1 MYFIQHI
8 ESITHQDSFQKENIW
23 NELKP
28 LAPQNALISPD
39 YKNYIPV
46 AALRRLS
53 TILRMGI
60 TASKACQEKVPN
72 EFDAISV
79 GTALG
84 CLTDT
89 EKFLVTINTVSGDVL
104 SPTAFIQSTH
114 NTISG
119 QISLDLKNHAYNMT
133 HTQNALS
140 FEVALKDGLL
150 CIDEGKNSVLAGA
163 ADEAIPFLER
173 LRGSLVLSSLPFTSG
188 ATFAV
193 LSGEKGNSIAFVQAC
208 EVYFSAKSQET
219 LVTLINEF
227 LDANNCS
234 SGDIDLI
241 LEAGSD
247 FRYLAK
253 NHISFTDYTGFYQS
267 ASAFALHMAND
278 WLIGNVDDKRILI
291 VNNLESN
298 KLGLTLVCRNEV
310 EA

>member
-8 ESITHQDSFQKENIW
+8 ESITHQDSFQKDNIW

-28 LAPQNALISPD
+28 LEAENALISPD
-39 YKNYIPV
+39 YKNYIPA

-60 TASKACQEKVPN
+60 AASKACQEKVPN

-150 CIDEGKNSVLAGA
+150 CVDEGKNSVLVGA

-173 LRGSLVLSSLPFTSG
+173 LRESLIQTALPFTTG
-188 ATFAV
+188 ATFLV
-193 LSGEKGNSIAFVQAC
+193 VSGEKGNSTAAIEAC
-208 EVYFSAKSQET
+208 EVYFAAENPKE
-219 LVTLINEF
+219 LVNQF
-227 LDANNCS
+227 LAANPCS
-234 SGDIDLI
+234 LDSIDLI

-247 FRYLAK
+247 FKSAAK
-253 NHISFTDYTGFYQS
+253 NHVSFTDYSGFYQS
-267 ASAFALHMAND
+267 ASAFAVHMAND
-278 WLIGNVDDKRILI
+278 WLLQNSTGKRVLI
-291 VNNLESN
+291 INNLESN
-298 KLGLTLVCRNEV
+298 KLGLTLIRSNEV

>member
-23 NELKP
+23 DNLKQ
-28 LAPQNALISPD
+28 LTAGNQLISPD

-60 TASKACQEKVPN
+60 TASKACQEKVPH

-89 EKFLVTINTVSGDVL
+89 EKFLVTINTVSGDIL

-150 CIDEGKNSVLAGA
+150 CIDEGKNSVLVGA

-173 LRGSLVLSSLPFTSG
+173 LRGSLIETDHPFTSG
-188 ATFAV
+188 ASFMV
-193 LSGEKGNSIAFVQAC
+193 LSGEKGNSIASVRAC
-208 EVYFSAKSQET
+208 EVYFSDENT
-219 LVTLINEF
+219 ENRVERF
-227 LDANNCS
+227 LATNNCNF
-234 SGDIDLI
+234 GDLDLV

-247 FRYLAK
+247 FKSKAK
-253 NHISFTDYTGFYQS
+253 NHVSFPEYTGFYQS
-267 ASAFALHMAND
+267 ASAFAVHMAND
-278 WLIGNVDDKRILI
+278 WLIKHLDHKRILI

-298 KLGLTLVCRNEV
+298 KLGLTLICRNEV

>member
-28 LAPQNALISPD
+28 LAGENELISPD

-60 TASKACQEKVPN
+60 TAAKACQEKVPA

-114 NTISG
+114 NTIAG

-150 CIDEGKNSVLAGA
+150 CIDEGKHSVLVGA

-173 LRGSLVLSSLPFTSG
+173 LRGSLIETTYPFTSG
-188 ATFAV
+188 ATFMV
-193 LSGEKGNSIAFVQAC
+193 LSGEKGNSIASIRAC
-208 EVYFSAKSQET
+208 NVSFSDKHTET
-219 LVTLINEF
+219 QVEQF
-227 LDANNCS
+227 LEANHCS
-234 SGDIDLI
+234 LQDVDLI
-241 LEAGSD
+241 LEAGFD
-247 FRYLAK
+247 FKSKAK
-253 NHISFTDYTGFYQS
+253 NHISFPEYTGFYQS
-267 ASAFALHMAND
+267 ASAFAVHMAND
-278 WLIGNVDDKRILI
+278 WLINHVNDSRILI
-291 VNNLESN
+291 VNNLELN
-298 KLGLTLVCRNEV
+298 KLGLTLISRNEV

>member
-23 NELKP
+23 NDLKP
-28 LAPQNALISPD
+28 LTADKELISPD

-60 TASKACQEKVPN
+60 TVAKACQEKVPT

-89 EKFLVTINTVSGDVL
+89 EKFLVTINSVSGDIL

-150 CIDEGKNSVLAGA
+150 CIDEGKKSVLVGA

-173 LRGSLVLSSLPFTSG
+173 LRGNLIETSHPFTSG
-188 ATFAV
+188 ATFLV
-193 LSGEKGNSIAFVQAC
+193 LSNEPENSISYIQAC
-208 EVYFSAKSQET
+208 DVFFSLDNPETQVEQFLTSNNYRLQE
-219 LVTLINEF
+219 
-227 LDANNCS
+227 
-234 SGDIDLI
+234 IDLI
-241 LEAGSD
+241 LEAGSN
-247 FRYLAK
+247 FKSKAK
-253 NHISFTDYTGFYQS
+253 NHHSFLDYSGFYQS

-278 WLIGNVDDKRILI
+278 WLIENTNAKSVLI
-291 VNNLESN
+291 INNLESN
-298 KLGLTLVCRNEV
+298 KLGLTLIGRHDS
-310 EA
+310 

>member
-8 ESITHQDSFQKENIW
+8 ESITHQDSFQKDNIW

-28 LAPQNALISPD
+28 LTAENELVSPD
-39 YKNYIPV
+39 YKHYIPV

-60 TASKACQEKVPN
+60 TAAKACQEHVPG

-150 CIDEGKNSVLAGA
+150 CMDEGKRSVLVGA

-173 LRGSLVLSSLPFTSG
+173 LRGSLIQTEHPFTSG
-188 ATFAV
+188 VTFMV
-193 LSGEKGNSIAFVQAC
+193 LSGEKGNSIASIRAC
-208 EVYFSAKSQET
+208 EVYFSDQNTET
-219 LVTLINEF
+219 RVEQF
-227 LDANNCS
+227 LAATNCS
-234 SGDIDLI
+234 FGEIDLI
-241 LEAGSD
+241 LEAGSE
-247 FRYLAK
+247 LKMKAE
-253 NHISFTDYTGFYQS
+253 NHVSFPEYSGFYQS
-267 ASAFALHMAND
+267 ASAFAVHLAHD
-278 WLIGNVDDKRILI
+278 WLIEHENHQRILI

-298 KLGLTLVCRNEV
+298 KLGLTLIYRNEV

>member
-8 ESITHQDSFQKENIW
+8 ESITHQNSFQKENIW
-23 NELKP
+23 DNLKP
-28 LAPQNALISPD
+28 LTAENGLISPD

-60 TASKACQEKVPN
+60 TASKVCQEKVSR

-89 EKFLVTINTVSGDVL
+89 EKFLVTINSVSGDIL

-119 QISLDLKNHAYNMT
+119 QISLDLKNHSYNMT

-150 CIDEGKNSVLAGA
+150 CIDEGKNSVLVGA
-163 ADEAIPFLER
+163 TDEAIPFLER
-173 LRGSLVLSSLPFTSG
+173 LRGSVIGTEKPFTSG
-188 ATFAV
+188 ATFMV
-193 LSGEKGNSIAFVQAC
+193 LSGEKGNSIAGIQAC
-208 EVYFSAKSQET
+208 EVYFSSENTEALAAQ
-219 LVTLINEF
+219 F
-227 LDANNCS
+227 LAANNCS
-234 SGDIDLI
+234 FTDIDLI
-241 LEAGSD
+241 LEAGTTFKSD
-247 FRYLAK
+247 QKHY
-253 NHISFTDYTGFYQS
+253 SFTDYSGFYQS
-267 ASAFALHMAND
+267 ASSFAVHMAND
-278 WLIGNVDDKRILI
+278 WLLKNTADQRVLI

-298 KLGLTLVCRNEV
+298 KLGLTLICRTDV

>member
-8 ESITHQDSFQKENIW
+8 ESISHQDSFQKENIW
-23 NELKP
+23 DHLKP
-28 LAPQNALISPD
+28 LTAENELISPD

-60 TASKACQEKVPN
+60 TVSKACQEKVSA

-89 EKFLVTINTVSGDVL
+89 EKFLVTINTVSGDIL

-150 CIDEGKNSVLAGA
+150 CIDEGKNSVLVGA

-173 LRGSLVLSSLPFTSG
+173 LRGSLIKTEKPFTSG
-188 ATFAV
+188 ATFMV
-193 LSGEKGNSIAFVQAC
+193 LSGEKGNSIAGIKAC
-208 EVYFSAKSQET
+208 EVYFSTENTEAQTEQ
-219 LVTLINEF
+219 F
-227 LDANNCS
+227 LAANNCS
-234 SGDIDLI
+234 FSDIDLI
-241 LEAGSD
+241 LEAGTA
-247 FRYLAK
+247 FKPKAK
-253 NHISFTDYTGFYQS
+253 KHESFPDYSGFYQS
-267 ASAFALHMAND
+267 ASSFAVHMAND
-278 WLIGNVDDKRILI
+278 WLLKNAADQRILI

-298 KLGLTLVCRNEV
+298 KLGVTLICRNEV

>member
-1 MYFIQHI
+1 MYFIRHI

-23 NELKP
+23 NGLKP
-28 LAPQNALISPD
+28 LTGENELISPD

-46 AALRRLS
+46 PALRRLS

-60 TASKACQEKVPN
+60 TASKACQEKVSD

-89 EKFLVTINTVSGDVL
+89 EKFLVTINSVSGDIL

-150 CIDEGKNSVLAGA
+150 CMDEGKKSVLVGA

-173 LRGSLVLSSLPFTSG
+173 LRGNLIETDHPFTSG
-188 ATFAV
+188 ATFLV
-193 LSGEKGNSIAFVQAC
+193 LSDEKGNAISHIQAC
-208 EVYFSAKSQET
+208 DVSFSKEDIETQVARFLSSNNCTLQDLDLVLEAKS
-219 LVTLINEF
+219 VF
-227 LDANNCS
+227 AS
-234 SGDIDLI
+234 K
-241 LEAGSD
+241 
-247 FRYLAK
+247 AK
-253 NHISFTDYTGFYQS
+253 KHISFPDYSGYYQS

-278 WLIGNVDDKRILI
+278 WLIVNKEARTILI

-298 KLGLTLVCRNEV
+298 KLGLTLIRRNEV

>member
-23 NELKP
+23 NDLKP
-28 LAPQNALISPD
+28 LTVGNELISPD
-39 YKNYIPV
+39 YKKFISV
-46 AALRRLS
+46 TALRRLS

-60 TASKACQEKVPN
+60 TASKACQEKVAHQ
-72 EFDAISV
+72 FDSISV

-89 EKFLVTINTVSGDVL
+89 EKFLVTINTVSGDIL

-119 QISLDLKNHAYNMT
+119 QISLDQKNHAYNMT

-150 CIDEGKNSVLAGA
+150 CIDEGKNSVLVGA

-173 LRGSLVLSSLPFTSG
+173 LRGSIIDTVHPFTSG
-188 ATFAV
+188 ATFMV
-193 LSGEKGNSIAFVQAC
+193 LSGERGNSIAFIQAC
-208 EVYFSAKSQET
+208 EVYLSVEDAET
-219 LVTLINEF
+219 KIEGF
-227 LDANNCS
+227 LTSNNCS
-234 SGDIDLI
+234 NVDLI
-241 LEAGSD
+241 LEAGSN
-247 FRYLAK
+247 FEGKAK
-253 NHISFTDYTGFYQS
+253 KHHSFLDYSGYYQS
-267 ASAFALHMAND
+267 ASAFAVHMAND
-278 WLIGNVDDKRILI
+278 WLIENTDAKTILI

-298 KLGLTLVCRNEV
+298 KLGLTLISRNDV

>member
-8 ESITHQDSFQKENIW
+8 ESITHQNSFQKENIW
-23 NELKP
+23 DELKP
-28 LAPQNALISPD
+28 LSAENELISPD
-39 YKNYIPV
+39 YKDYIPV

-60 TASKACQEKVPN
+60 TASKACQEKVSR

-89 EKFLVTINTVSGDVL
+89 EKFLVTINTVSGDIL

-150 CIDEGKNSVLAGA
+150 CIDEGKNSVLVGA

-173 LRGSLVLSSLPFTSG
+173 LRGSIIETDHPFTSG
-188 ATFAV
+188 ATFMV
-193 LSGEKGNSIAFVQAC
+193 LSGEKGNAICGIKAC
-208 EVYFSAKSQET
+208 EVYFSVENAERQIEQ
-219 LVTLINEF
+219 F
-227 LDANNCS
+227 LKANNLNFQ
-234 SGDIDLI
+234 DIDLV
-241 LEAGSD
+241 LEAGSV
-247 FRYLAK
+247 FKQYAK
-253 NHISFTDYTGFYQS
+253 KHHSFPDYSGFYQS
-267 ASAFALHMAND
+267 AASFAVHMAND
-278 WLIGNVDDKRILI
+278 WLLKNAADQRILI

-298 KLGLTLVCRNEV
+298 KLGLTLICRNGL

>member
-28 LAPQNALISPD
+28 LTEAGELVSPD

-60 TASKACQEKVPN
+60 TASKACQEKVSH
-72 EFDAISV
+72 EFDSIAV

-150 CIDEGKNSVLAGA
+150 CIDEGKKSVLVGA

-173 LRGSLVLSSLPFTSG
+173 VRSLMHTELPFTSG
-188 ATFAV
+188 ATFMV
-193 LSGEKGNSIAFVQAC
+193 LSGEKGNSIAHIQAC
-208 EVYFSAKSQET
+208 EVSFSVENTQTKIEQFLATNNTSFEELD
-219 LVTLINEF
+219 LV
-227 LDANNCS
+227 
-234 SGDIDLI
+234 

-247 FRYLAK
+247 LKDRAK
-253 NHISFTDYTGFYQS
+253 KHHSFTHYSGFYQS
-267 ASAFALHMAND
+267 ASSFAVHMAND
-278 WLIGNVDDKRILI
+278 WFINNPNDRTILI
-291 VNNLESN
+291 VNNLESG
-298 KLGLTLVCRNEV
+298 KLGLTLVKRNG
-310 EA
+310 A

>member
-23 NELKP
+23 DELKP
-28 LAPQNALISPD
+28 LTAENALVSPD

-60 TASKACQEKVPN
+60 TASKACQEKVSA

-89 EKFLVTINTVSGDVL
+89 EKFLVTINTVSGDIL

-150 CIDEGKNSVLAGA
+150 CMDEGKNSVLVGA

-173 LRGSLVLSSLPFTSG
+173 LRGSLLQTTHPFTSG
-188 ATFAV
+188 ATFMV
-193 LSGEKGNSIAFVQAC
+193 LSGEKGNSIARIEAC
-208 EVYFSAKSQET
+208 EVSFSAANTESQVEQ
-219 LVTLINEF
+219 F
-227 LDANNCS
+227 LEANNCS
-234 SGDIDLI
+234 LQTIDLI
-241 LEAGSD
+241 LEAGNS
-247 FRYLAK
+247 FKTKAK
-253 NHISFTDYTGFYQS
+253 KHYSFPDYSGFYQS
-267 ASAFALHMAND
+267 ASSFAVHMAND
-278 WLIGNVDDKRILI
+278 WLIKNADDQRILI
-291 VNNLESN
+291 VNNLENN
-298 KLGLTLVCRNEV
+298 KLGLTLVYRNEV

>member
-1 MYFIQHI
+1 MKYFIQHI
-8 ESITHQDSFQKENIW
+8 ESISHQNTFQQANIW

-28 LAPQNALISPD
+28 LTAESELISPD
-39 YKNYIPV
+39 YKAFIPV

-60 TASKACQEKVPN
+60 TVSKACREKTDV

-79 GTALG
+79 GTSLG

-89 EKFLVTINTVSGDVL
+89 EKFLTTINTVSGDIL

-140 FEVALKDGLL
+140 FEVALMDGLL
-150 CIDEGKNSVLAGA
+150 CIEEGKKSVLIGA
-163 ADEAIPFLER
+163 TDEAIPFLER
-173 LRGSLVLSSLPFTSG
+173 LRGSLIETNSPFTTG
-188 ATFAV
+188 ATFSV
-193 LSGEKGNSIAFVQAC
+193 ISPNKGNSIAHIQAC
-208 EVYFSAKSQET
+208 EVSFSSEENSEET
-219 LVTLINEF
+219 ITKFLANQNTSLEKVDLV
-227 LDANNCS
+227 
-234 SGDIDLI
+234 
-241 LEAGSD
+241 LEAHSN
-247 FRYLAK
+247 FAHQAK
-253 NHISFTDYTGFYQS
+253 KHISFLAYSGYYQS
-267 ASAFALHMAND
+267 ASSFALHMAND
-278 WLIGNVDDKRILI
+278 WFKGNESANKILI

-298 KLGLTLVCRNEV
+298 KLGLTLVCKNEV

>member
-8 ESITHQDSFQKENIW
+8 ESITHQDSFRKENIW

-28 LAPQNALISPD
+28 LTADTELISPD

-60 TASKACQEKVPN
+60 SASKVCQESVAT

-89 EKFLVTINTVSGDVL
+89 EKFLVTINTVSGDIL

-150 CIDEGKNSVLAGA
+150 CLDEGKKSVLVGA

-173 LRGSLVLSSLPFTSG
+173 LRNSIIETNHPFTTG
-188 ATFAV
+188 ATFFV
-193 LSGEKGNSIAFVQAC
+193 LSTEKGNSISCIQAC
-208 EVYFSAKSQET
+208 EVFFAAENAKTQ
-219 LVTLINEF
+219 VNEF
-227 LDANNCS
+227 LRSHNTHLEAL
-234 SGDIDLI
+234 DLV
-241 LEAGSD
+241 LEAGSQFKSD
-247 FRYLAK
+247 AK
-253 NHISFTDYTGFYQS
+253 KHFSFLDYSGYYQS

-278 WLIGNVDDKRILI
+278 WLIENKSAKTILI

-298 KLGLTLVCRNEV
+298 KLGLTLVSRHDS
-310 EA
+310 

>member
-8 ESITHQDSFQKENIW
+8 ESITHQDSFQNENIW
-23 NELKP
+23 NN
-28 LAPQNALISPD
+28 LAPLTAENTLISPD

-60 TASKACQEKVPN
+60 TASKACQEKVPHA
-72 EFDAISV
+72 FDAISV

-89 EKFLVTINTVSGDVL
+89 EKFLVTINTVSGDIL

-150 CIDEGKNSVLAGA
+150 CADEGKNSVLVGA

-173 LRGSLVLSSLPFTSG
+173 LRGSLIETEHPFTSG
-188 ATFAV
+188 ATFMV
-193 LSGEKGNSIAFVQAC
+193 LSKEKGNAIAAVQAC
-208 EVYFSAKSQET
+208 EVFFSTENSDTQ
-219 LVTLINEF
+219 LDQF
-227 LDANNCS
+227 LTANNCRFE
-234 SGDIDLI
+234 DLDLV
-241 LEAGSD
+241 LEAGSE
-247 FRYLAK
+247 LKSKAK
-253 NHISFTDYTGFYQS
+253 KHHPFTDYSGFYQS
-267 ASAFALHMAND
+267 ASAFAVHMAHD
-278 WLIGNVDDKRILI
+278 WFIDNPADNKILI

-298 KLGLTLVCRNEV
+298 KLGLTLICRNE
-310 EA
+310 A

>member
-1 MYFIQHI
+1 MYFIRHI
-8 ESITHQDSFQKENIW
+8 ESITHQDSFQKANIW
-23 NELKP
+23 NSLKP
-28 LAPQNALISPD
+28 LTEAGELISPD

-60 TASKACQEKVPN
+60 TASKACQENVPD

-133 HTQNALS
+133 HTQNSLS
-140 FEVALKDGLL
+140 FETALKDGLL
-150 CIDEGKNSVLAGA
+150 CIDEGKNAVLVGA

-173 LRGSLVLSSLPFTSG
+173 VRSLIQTEKPFTSG
-188 ATFAV
+188 ATFMV
-193 LSGEKGNSIAFVQAC
+193 LSGEKGNSISHIAAC
-208 EVYFSAKSQET
+208 EVYFSSEDTET
-219 LVTLINEF
+219 KIGQF
-227 LDANNCS
+227 LASVNS
-234 SGDIDLI
+234 SFNDLDVI
-241 LEAGSD
+241 LEAGSG
-247 FRYLAK
+247 LKPKAK
-253 NHISFTDYTGFYQS
+253 KHHAFTDYSGYYQS
-267 ASAFALHMAND
+267 ASAFAVHMAND
-278 WLIGNVDDKRILI
+278 WLIENPGDQTVLI
-291 VNNLESN
+291 VNNLESG
-298 KLGLTLVCRNEV
+298 KLGLTLVKRNG
-310 EA
+310 A

>member
-8 ESITHQDSFQKENIW
+8 ESITHQDSFRKENIW
-23 NELKP
+23 NNLKP
-28 LAPQNALISPD
+28 LTAENELISPD

-60 TASKACQEKVPN
+60 TASKECQEKVPH

-89 EKFLVTINTVSGDVL
+89 EKFLVTINTVSGDIL

-150 CIDEGKNSVLAGA
+150 CIDEGKKSVLVGA

-173 LRGSLVLSSLPFTSG
+173 LRGSLIETNLPFTSG
-188 ATFAV
+188 ATFMV
-193 LSGEKGNSIAFVQAC
+193 LSGEKESSIASIRAC
-208 EVYFSAKSQET
+208 EVYFSGESTERRVGQ
-219 LVTLINEF
+219 F
-227 LDANNCS
+227 LAANNC
-234 SGDIDLI
+234 DFENLDLV

-247 FRYLAK
+247 FKSKAK
-253 NHISFTDYTGFYQS
+253 NHISFPEYTGFYQS
-267 ASAFALHMAND
+267 ASAFAVHMAND
-278 WLIGNVDDKRILI
+278 WLIKHPDHKRILI
-291 VNNLESN
+291 VNNLESD
-298 KLGLTLVCRNEV
+298 KLGLTLICRNEV

>member
-23 NELKP
+23 KN
-28 LAPQNALISPD
+28 LAPLTAENALISPD

-60 TASKACQEKVPN
+60 TASKACQENVPN

-89 EKFLVTINTVSGDVL
+89 EKFLVTMNTVSGDIL

-150 CIDEGKNSVLAGA
+150 CVDEGKNSVLVGA

-173 LRGSLVLSSLPFTSG
+173 LRGSLIETDHAFTSG
-188 ATFAV
+188 ATFR
-193 LSGEKGNSIAFVQAC
+193 AC
-208 EVYFSAKSQET
+208 VRTAASTPTRPCGRPWHSHSRAMRC
-219 LVTLINEF
+219 VP
-227 LDANNCS
+227 
-234 SGDIDLI
+234 
-241 LEAGSD
+241 GSWP
-247 FRYLAK
+247 A
-253 NHISFTDYTGFYQS
+253 
-267 ASAFALHMAND
+267 
-278 WLIGNVDDKRILI
+278 
-291 VNNLESN
+291 
-298 KLGLTLVCRNEV
+298 
-310 EA
+310 

>member
-23 NELKP
+23 DELKP
-28 LAPQNALISPD
+28 LSAESELISPD

-72 EFDAISV
+72 EFDSISV

-150 CIDEGKNSVLAGA
+150 CIDEGKNSVLVGA

-173 LRGSLVLSSLPFTSG
+173 LLGSVIQTHLPFTSG
-188 ATFAV
+188 ATFMV
-193 LSGEKGNSIAFVQAC
+193 LSGEKGNSSAFVKAC
-208 EVYFSAKSQET
+208 SVYFSTENRE
-219 LVTLINEF
+219 TLINQF
-227 LDANNCS
+227 LTENNCS
-234 SGDIDLI
+234 SGEIDLI
-241 LEAGSD
+241 LEAKSD

-253 NHISFTDYTGFYQS
+253 NHISFTDYSGFYQS

-278 WLIGNVDDKRILI
+278 WLIGNADDKRILI

-298 KLGLTLVCRNEV
+298 KLGLTLICRNEV

>member
-28 LAPQNALISPD
+28 LTAENGLISPD

-60 TASKACQEKVPN
+60 TASKACQEKVSK
-72 EFDAISV
+72 EFDSISV

-89 EKFLVTINTVSGDVL
+89 EKFLVTINTVSGDIL

-150 CIDEGKNSVLAGA
+150 CIDEGKNSVLVGA

-173 LRGSLVLSSLPFTSG
+173 LRGSLIETTHPFTSG
-188 ATFAV
+188 ATFFV
-193 LSGEKGNSIAFVQAC
+193 LSGEKGNSISHIQAC
-208 EVYFSAKSQET
+208 DVSFSKEAAESQVEQ
-219 LVTLINEF
+219 F
-227 LDANNCS
+227 LNLNKCS
-234 SGDIDLI
+234 FEDLDLI

-247 FRYLAK
+247 FQSKAK
-253 NHISFTDYTGFYQS
+253 KHYSFPDYSGYYQS
-267 ASAFALHMAND
+267 ASAFAVHLAND
-278 WLIGNVDDKRILI
+278 WFIINKNDKKVLII
-291 VNNLESN
+291 NNLESN
-298 KLGLTLVCRNEV
+298 KLGLTLISRNE
-310 EA
+310 A

>member
-8 ESITHQDSFQKENIW
+8 ESITHQDSFQKDNIW

-28 LAPQNALISPD
+28 LEADHALISPD
-39 YKNYIPV
+39 YKNYIPA

-60 TASKACQEKVPN
+60 AASKACQEKVPN
-72 EFDAISV
+72 EFDSISV

-150 CIDEGKNSVLAGA
+150 CVDEGKKSVLVGA

-173 LRGSLVLSSLPFTSG
+173 LRGSLIRTTLPFTSG
-188 ATFAV
+188 ATFLV
-193 LSGEKGNSIAFVQAC
+193 VSGEKENAAAVIQAC
-208 EVYFSAKSQET
+208 EVYFSAENPEE
-219 LVTLINEF
+219 LITQF
-227 LDANNCS
+227 LHANQCTPDS
-234 SGDIDLI
+234 IDLI
-241 LEAGSD
+241 LEAGTD
-247 FRYLAK
+247 FQSLAK
-253 NHISFTDYTGFYQS
+253 NHIPFTDYSGFYQS
-267 ASAFALHMAND
+267 ASAFAVHMAND
-278 WLIGNVDDKRILI
+278 WLRQNRTGKRVLI
-291 VNNLESN
+291 VNNLESD
-298 KLGLTLVCRNEV
+298 KLGLTLIRNHEV

>member
-8 ESITHQDSFQKENIW
+8 ESITHQNSFQKENIW
-23 NELKP
+23 DDLEP
-28 LAPQNALISPD
+28 LTAESELISPD

-60 TASKACQEKVPN
+60 TASKACQEVSR

-89 EKFLVTINTVSGDVL
+89 EKFLVTINTVSGDIL

-150 CIDEGKNSVLAGA
+150 CMDEGKKSVLVGA

-173 LRGSLVLSSLPFTSG
+173 LRNSLIKTEKPFTSG
-188 ATFAV
+188 ATFMV
-193 LSGEKGNSIAFVQAC
+193 LSGEKGNSIAGIQAC
-208 EVYFSAKSQET
+208 EVYFSAENTTSQVEQF
-219 LVTLINEF
+219 LIGS
-227 LDANNCS
+227 NCRLN
-234 SGDIDLI
+234 DIDLI
-241 LEAGSD
+241 LEAGTTFQSH
-247 FRYLAK
+247 AK
-253 NHISFTDYTGFYQS
+253 NHYSFTDYSGFYQS
-267 ASAFALHMAND
+267 ASSFAVHMAND
-278 WLIGNVDDKRILI
+278 WLLKNADDQRVLI

-298 KLGLTLVCRNEV
+298 KLGLTLICRTNV

>member
-8 ESITHQDSFQKENIW
+8 ESITHQDSFQKKNIW
-23 NELKP
+23 DELKP
-28 LAPQNALISPD
+28 LTPDAALISPD

-60 TASKACQEKVPN
+60 TASKACQEKVSH
-72 EFDAISV
+72 EFDSISV

-89 EKFLVTINTVSGDVL
+89 EKFLVTINTVSGDIL

-150 CIDEGKNSVLAGA
+150 CIDEGKNSVLVGA

-173 LRGSLVLSSLPFTSG
+173 LRGSLIETSHPFTSG
-188 ATFAV
+188 ATFMV
-193 LSGEKGNSIAFVQAC
+193 LSGEKGKSISHIQAC
-208 EVYFSAKSQET
+208 EVFFSEGNT
-219 LVTLINEF
+219 ENRIEEF
-227 LDANNCS
+227 LSSNNCNLQEL
-234 SGDIDLI
+234 DLV

-247 FRYLAK
+247 FKSKARAHY
-253 NHISFTDYTGFYQS
+253 SFPDYSGYYQS
-267 ASAFALHMAND
+267 ASAFAVHMAND
-278 WLIGNVDDKRILI
+278 WLIDNSDSEAILI

-298 KLGLTLVCRNEV
+298 KLGLTLIRRNEM

>member
-8 ESITHQDSFQKENIW
+8 ESITHQDSFLKKNIW
-23 NELKP
+23 DGLKP
-28 LAPQNALISPD
+28 LTAGSELISPD
-39 YKNYIPV
+39 YKNYLPV

-60 TASKACQEKVPN
+60 TASKACQEKVSA
-72 EFDAISV
+72 EFDSISV

-89 EKFLVTINTVSGDVL
+89 EKFLVTINTVSGDIL

-150 CIDEGKNSVLAGA
+150 CIDEGKNSVLVGA

-173 LRGSLVLSSLPFTSG
+173 LRGSLIETNHPFTSG
-188 ATFAV
+188 ATFMV
-193 LSGEKGNSIAFVQAC
+193 LSGEKGNSVSHIRAC
-208 EVYFSAKSQET
+208 EVFFSAESTENLIEKFLTSHNSSFQE
-219 LVTLINEF
+219 L
-227 LDANNCS
+227 
-234 SGDIDLI
+234 DLI

-247 FRYLAK
+247 FKSKVNSHY
-253 NHISFTDYTGFYQS
+253 SFPDYSGYYQS
-267 ASAFALHMAND
+267 ASAFAVHMAND
-278 WLIGNVDDKRILI
+278 WLIENTNANNILI
-291 VNNLESN
+291 INNLESN
-298 KLGLTLVCRNEV
+298 KLGLTLISRNEV

>member
-28 LAPQNALISPD
+28 LAAENELISPD

-72 EFDAISV
+72 EFDSISV

-89 EKFLVTINTVSGDVL
+89 EKFLVTINSVSGDIL

-150 CIDEGKNSVLAGA
+150 CVDEGKKSVLVGA

-173 LRGSLVLSSLPFTSG
+173 LRGNLIETNHPFTSG
-188 ATFAV
+188 ATFLV
-193 LSGEKGNSIAFVQAC
+193 LSHEKGSAISHIQAC
-208 EVYFSAKSQET
+208 EVSFSTEDAET
-219 LVTLINEF
+219 QIARF
-227 LDANNCS
+227 LSSNNCNFES
-234 SGDIDLI
+234 LDLI
-241 LEAGSD
+241 LEARTEFESK
-247 FRYLAK
+247 AK
-253 NHISFTDYTGFYQS
+253 KHLSFLNYSGYYQS

-278 WLIGNVDDKRILI
+278 WLIENTNAKSVLI
-291 VNNLESN
+291 INNLESN
-298 KLGLTLVCRNEV
+298 KLGLTLIGRHDS
-310 EA
+310 

>member
-8 ESITHQDSFQKENIW
+8 ESITHQDSFQKQNIW

-28 LAPQNALISPD
+28 LATDSELISPD
-39 YKNYIPV
+39 YKNYIPI

-60 TASKACQEKVPN
+60 TASKACQENVSN
-72 EFDAISV
+72 EFDSISV

-89 EKFLVTINTVSGDVL
+89 EKFLVTINSVSGDIL

-150 CIDEGKNSVLAGA
+150 CIDEGKKSVLVGA

-173 LRGSLVLSSLPFTSG
+173 LRGNLIETTHPFTSG
-188 ATFAV
+188 ATFLV
-193 LSGEKGNSIAFVQAC
+193 LSDEKGNGISHIRAC
-208 EVYFSAKSQET
+208 DASFSSEDIET
-219 LVTLINEF
+219 QITRFLNSNNYTLQ
-227 LDANNCS
+227 
-234 SGDIDLI
+234 DIDLI
-241 LEAGSD
+241 LEAGST
-247 FRYLAK
+247 FESKARK
-253 NHISFTDYTGFYQS
+253 HISFPDYSGYYQS
-267 ASAFALHMAND
+267 AASFALHMAND
-278 WLIGNVDDKRILI
+278 WLVENKEAQVILI

-298 KLGLTLVCRNEV
+298 KLGLTLICRNEV

>member
-23 NELKP
+23 ENLKP
-28 LAPQNALISPD
+28 LTAENELISPD

-60 TASKACQEKVPN
+60 TTSKVCQEKVPGK
-72 EFDAISV
+72 FDAISV

-89 EKFLVTINTVSGDVL
+89 EKFLLTINTVSGDVL

-150 CIDEGKNSVLAGA
+150 CIDEGKNSVLVGA
-163 ADEAIPFLER
+163 TDEAIPFLER
-173 LRGSLVLSSLPFTSG
+173 LRGSLIETERPFTSG
-188 ATFAV
+188 ATFMV
-193 LSGEKGNSIAFVQAC
+193 LSGEKGNSIAGIQAC
-208 EVYFSAKSQET
+208 EVSFSGENADIQAEQ
-219 LVTLINEF
+219 F
-227 LDANNCS
+227 LAAHNCS
-234 SGDIDLI
+234 LKDIDLI
-241 LEAGSD
+241 LEAGID
-247 FRYLAK
+247 FESKAK
-253 NHISFTDYTGFYQS
+253 NHCSFTDYSGFYQS
-267 ASAFALHMAND
+267 ASSFAVHMAND
-278 WLIGNVDDKRILI
+278 WLLKNTEAQRILI
-291 VNNLESN
+291 VNNLEFN
-298 KLGLTLVCRNEV
+298 KLGLTLICRTNV

>member
-23 NELKP
+23 NN
-28 LAPQNALISPD
+28 LAPLTAENALISPD
-39 YKNYIPV
+39 YKQYIPV

-60 TASKACQEKVPN
+60 AASKACQENVPHV
-72 EFDAISV
+72 FDAISV

-89 EKFLVTINTVSGDVL
+89 EKFLLTINTVSGDIL

-150 CIDEGKNSVLAGA
+150 CADEGKQSVLVGA
-163 ADEAIPFLER
+163 ADEAIPFLDR
-173 LRGSLVLSSLPFTSG
+173 LRGSLIETDHPFTSG
-188 ATFAV
+188 ATFLV
-193 LSGEKGNSIAFVQAC
+193 LSHEKEQVLAGVQAC
-208 EVYFSAKSQET
+208 EVFFSAGDLSTRIQ
-219 LVTLINEF
+219 EF
-227 LDANNCS
+227 LSANNC
-234 SGDIDLI
+234 DLEHIDLV
-241 LEAGSD
+241 LEAKSE
-247 FRYLAK
+247 LKSEAK
-253 NHISFTDYTGFYQS
+253 NHYSFTDYSGFYQS
-267 ASAFALHMAND
+267 ASAFAVHMAHD
-278 WLIGNVDDKRILI
+278 WFIEHPDQRNVLI

-298 KLGLTLVCRNEV
+298 KLGLTLICRNE
-310 EA
+310 A

>member
-28 LAPQNALISPD
+28 LSAENQLISPD

-60 TASKACQEKVPN
+60 TASKACQEKVTN
-72 EFDAISV
+72 EFDSISV

-150 CIDEGKNSVLAGA
+150 CIDEGKNSVLVGA

-173 LRGSLVLSSLPFTSG
+173 LLGSVILTHLPFTSG
-188 ATFAV
+188 ATFMV
-193 LSGEKGNSIAFVQAC
+193 LSGEKGNSIAYVKAC
-208 EVYFSAKSQET
+208 DVYFSAENRET
-219 LVTLINEF
+219 LMNQF
-227 LDANNCS
+227 LEANNCS

-247 FRYLAK
+247 FRYHTRK
-253 NHISFTDYTGFYQS
+253 HISFTDYSGFYQS

-278 WLIGNVDDKRILI
+278 WLIDNANDKRILI

-298 KLGLTLVCRNEV
+298 KLGLTLVCRNEE

>member
-8 ESITHQDSFQKENIW
+8 ESITHQDSFQKKNIW
-23 NELKP
+23 EELKP
-28 LAPQNALISPD
+28 LTAGTELISPD

-60 TASKACQEKVPN
+60 TASKACQEKVST
-72 EFDAISV
+72 EFDSISV

-89 EKFLVTINTVSGDVL
+89 EKFLVTINTVSGDIL

-150 CIDEGKNSVLAGA
+150 CIDEGKNSVLVGA

-173 LRGSLVLSSLPFTSG
+173 LRGSLIQTSHPFTSG
-188 ATFAV
+188 VTFMV
-193 LSGEKGNSIAFVQAC
+193 LSGEKGNSISHIQGC
-208 EVYFSAKSQET
+208 EVFFSAENTESRVE
-219 LVTLINEF
+219 EF
-227 LDANNCS
+227 LTSNNCS
-234 SGDIDLI
+234 FQELDLI
-241 LEAGSD
+241 IEAGSG
-247 FRYLAK
+247 FKSKVNTHY
-253 NHISFTDYTGFYQS
+253 SFPDYSGYYQS
-267 ASAFALHMAND
+267 ASAFAVHMAND
-278 WLIGNVDDKRILI
+278 WLIDNSNANKILI
-291 VNNLESN
+291 INNLESN
-298 KLGLTLVCRNEV
+298 KLGLTLIRRNEV